1 MANIQE
7 KISALCLAATFDE
20 TGELLLVNVP
30 DENWH
35 ALAKALKEQLHFDL
49 LNAVAGVDWKE
60 ALGCMYYLTNTETQ
74 EMIHVKVATTDRE
87 HPRLHTVSDI

>member
-7 KISALCLAATFDE
+7 KISTLCPAATFDE

-35 ALAKALKEQLHFDL
+35 ALAKALKEQLHFDM
-49 LNAVAGVDWKE
+49 LNAA
-60 ALGCMYYLTNTETQ
+60 CIT
-74 EMIHVKVATTDRE
+74 
-87 HPRLHTVSDI
+87 